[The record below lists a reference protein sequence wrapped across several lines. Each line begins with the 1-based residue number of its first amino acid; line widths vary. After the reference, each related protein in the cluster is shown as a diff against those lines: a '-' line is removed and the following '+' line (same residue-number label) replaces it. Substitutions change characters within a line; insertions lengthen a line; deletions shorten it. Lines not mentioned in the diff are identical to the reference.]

1 MPWFW
6 WWMVFVLFLLVVP
19 LGYGWGYRGWGAPYP
34 TSVNRRRARLGARA
48 TDPAVD
54 RVVDPDGAVLD
65 DPVAAEAAGWGVVAD
80 VLWVIAVGA
89 LVWLVLA
96 LLL

>member
-6 WWMVFVLFLLVVP
+6 WWLVFVLFLLVIP

-34 TSVNRRRARLGARA
+34 TYASRRRAELGSRG
-48 TDPAVD
+48 TDPAA
-54 RVVDPDGAVLD
+54 DPDAAVLE
-65 DPVAAEAAGWGVVAD
+65 DPIAAEPGGWGVVAD
-80 VLWVIAVGA
+80 VLWVFAVGA